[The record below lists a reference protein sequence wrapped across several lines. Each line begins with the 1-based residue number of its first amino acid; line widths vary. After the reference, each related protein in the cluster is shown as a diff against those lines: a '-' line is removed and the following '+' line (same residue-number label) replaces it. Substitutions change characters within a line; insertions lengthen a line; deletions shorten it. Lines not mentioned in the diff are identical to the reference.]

1 MARPGTLYTVG
12 LGPGDPELMTLKAAR
27 IIATA
32 PVVAFFAKRG
42 RAGLARTLAEGR
54 IGAHAEELRLD
65 YPFTTEVAVDDPRYA
80 AEIGAF
86 YEAAAACIAARLDAG
101 RDVALLCEGDPYFYG
116 SSLAMLDRLARH
128 YPSEV
133 VPGVTGM
140 SGCWTRAGVPM
151 THGDDVLAV
160 LPGTLDEDRLLA
172 GFARADALVIM
183 KIGRHLPKV
192 IAALRRAGLAERAIY
207 VERGTMAS
215 ERIMPLLAMEGQS
228 APYFSLV
235 LVPGRRRAR

>member
-1 MARPGTLYTVG
+1 MGRPGKLYTVG

-27 IIATA
+27 IIETA
-32 PVVAFFAKRG
+32 PVIAFFAKRG
-42 RAGLARTLAEGR
+42 RVGLARSLVEGR
-54 IGAHAEELRLD
+54 IGAQTEELRLD

-86 YEAAAACIAARLDAG
+86 YEASAARIAERLDAG

-116 SSLAMLDRLARH
+116 SALAMLDRLAQH
-128 YPSEV
+128 YPVEV

-140 SGCWTRAGVPM
+140 SGCWTRAGAPM

-172 GFARADALVIM
+172 GIERADALVIM
-183 KIGRHLPKV
+183 KIGRHLPKI
-192 IAALRRAGLAERAIY
+192 IAALRRAGVAERAIY
-207 VERGTMAS
+207 VERGTMAD
-215 ERIMPLLAMEGQS
+215 ERIAPLLEMEGRS